1 MIQDDKL
8 QSPSGGQEN
17 TTLSK
22 GCIIHFRIVAE
33 WVIRGVVDGN
43 DEEHDVA

>member
-1 MIQDDKL
+1 MIQGDKL

-33 WVIRGVVDGN
+33 MGGPDPRRCGR
-43 DEEHDVA
+43 ER